1 MVVASILLV
10 KKAQKLKSALKGYKN
25 VSSSMRQLLTELG
38 FVISEEGKHY
48 KLTYYGDGR
57 YWTTIAKSPSDN
69 RTGTNVA
76 LTIIKNML

>member
-1 MVVASILLV
+1 
-10 KKAQKLKSALKGYKN
+10 
-25 VSSSMRQLLTELG
+25 MRQLLTELG